1 MQKILRKRIV
11 RDFKANLPR
20 YLALALLIVL
30 SMYLVVSM
38 IGAAET
44 IIRGSEEADEA
55 QQVEDGEFSLFVP
68 MKESEFAELTEK
80 GITLEKMF
88 FMDYSYEDSKT
99 LRVFANREQINTV
112 ALKEGTLPVAED
124 EIVIERR
131 FAEVNE
137 IVPGDRIELG
147 GRSFTVSGIGT
158 VPDYDN
164 VMKSLGDTGCDSK
177 NFGIAFVTAD
187 TYHDLEQEQ
196 KSTKSEEYYYAYRL
210 NGKMT
215 DDALKDKL
223 EKLEFTSDDVEDPF
237 FQEYWERTMGRKDD
251 LTNGIQELLD
261 GAGELKDG
269 LAELTENNGTLTK
282 GADEIFEAYLK
293 ETNKTLGAYGVA
305 ELTKDN
311 FVTVLKQ
318 EIENSD
324 QPILKMSYCSLLQQ
338 LEQLQ
343 SFSDGVKEYTDGT
356 KEAEDGAEEL
366 KDGIKTLKEETDDVI
381 DEVFDADATNLLT
394 FVKAGDN
401 ARIQAASGDQEL
413 YRSVGMIAGVIILVL
428 ISYVLSVFVVHSI
441 DRESQVIGALY
452 ALGVKRKNLM
462 AHYITLPTVVAF
474 IAGLIGTLLGYSSV
488 GVPVQMQDC
497 YNYYSLPELKV
508 VVMPYLFIYG
518 IIVPPL
524 VSLVVNTLVIRRRLN
539 KPVLTL
545 LRNEQKAVRGK
556 SMNLKNMSFVKL
568 FKIRQ
573 MIRERRTGF
582 TVVFGMF
589 VSLLLTM
596 MSLEIYTYCH
606 NVNVEYVEDTKYEYM
621 YTYKYPSEEAP
632 EGGYEAY
639 AKTMKKEIYG
649 YTFDITV
656 LGITENNPF
665 FDVDLEDSSSKVAI
679 SSSIAYKYGLGV
691 GDTLTLKDEES
702 DKLYAFEITEVTQYA
717 PSFMVFM
724 PYEKA
729 LQLFGEPDDY
739 YNVVFADHDLAI
751 DAGRLYSTTTKA
763 DVKKAAGIFTDMMM
777 SMIILL
783 GTVSVIIFIVVLYLM
798 MKVMIDRS
806 SFHISLMKIF
816 GYKDKEV
823 KRMYLD
829 GNFYIVLIGGLVSIP
844 LAKWILDLVYEP
856 AFVPNVAC
864 GVSKAFPMWMYGAV
878 LAGILVLYVIINHL
892 LIRRIHKMIP
902 AEVLKNRE

>member
-137 IVPGDRIELG
+137 IIPGDKIDLG

-158 VPDYDN
+158 APDYDN

-187 TYHDLEQEQ
+187 TYHNLEKEQ

-215 DDALKDKL
+215 DDVLKDKL
-223 EKLEFTSDDVEDPF
+223 EKLEFTSGDVEDPF

-251 LTNGIQELLD
+251 LINGIEELFD

-293 ETNKTLGAYGVA
+293 EANKTLGAYGVA

-324 QPILKMSYCSLLQQ
+324 QPILKMSYRSLLQQ

-356 KEAEDGAEEL
+356 KEAADGAEEL

-474 IAGLIGTLLGYSSV
+474 LAGLIGTLLGYSSV

-524 VSLVVNTLVIRRRLN
+524 VSLVVNTLVIRKRLN

-621 YTYKYPSEEAP
+621 YTYKYPSKEAP

-783 GTVSVIIFIVVLYLM
+783 GAVSVIIFIVVLYLM

-864 GVSKAFPMWMYGAV
+864 GVNKSFPMWMYGAV
-878 LAGILVLYVIINHL
+878 LAGILVLYFIINHL